1 MAAELE
7 AASVDTDRA
16 GYPIECSGVTF
27 GSRFLFHGCGLRSA
41 EPSWSS
47 TRLLRGGSVT
57 SCRVFVRSPCANA
70 PRRAGPRL
78 PDVCDRSPRALLR
91 GVPRKGS
98 NTRLAASSQA
108 PRLVDRA
115 RPRRSTEVRCGRSAA
130 LERGRRFA
138 ARSGRTG
145 SGGSPSVDEGGG
157 GDDARPSS
165 APTRRAVIELRAD
178 PHRPTQP
185 KAPSGG
191 RGLRSL
197 GLAPREEFRS
207 CALTLRD
214 AVAEAPDP
222 NGSDAGRWRHRR
234 TTALPDLLT
243 GRSVRPP
250 VLQ

>member
-1 MAAELE
+1 MT
-7 AASVDTDRA
+7 S
-16 GYPIECSGVTF
+16 

-98 NTRLAASSQA
+98 NARLAASSQA

-115 RPRRSTEVRCGRSAA
+115 RPRRSTEVRRGRSAA

-138 ARSGRTG
+138 ARSGCTG
-145 SGGSPSVDEGGG
+145 SGGSPSADEGGG

-165 APTRRAVIELRAD
+165 TPTTRVVVELRARSRTV
-178 PHRPTQP
+178 PHSRRPR
-185 KAPSGG
+185 AAAGAFV
-191 RGLRSL
+191 LW

-207 CALTLRD
+207 SCA
-214 AVAEAPDP
+214 DP
-222 NGSDAGRWRHRR
+222 
-234 TTALPDLLT
+234 T
-243 GRSVRPP
+243 GRGRRGTRPKRIRCGP
-250 VLQ
+250 LASPSHDGPARPAHGSISPASRAAMTA